1 MMYTYTKAYLKTMIA
16 NSLNKQGET
25 FIHVSVVYNYAQY
38 GIPTWFKYSV
48 TQSVF
53 KRLNILYV

>member
-1 MMYTYTKAYLKTMIA
+1 MIYTYTKAYLKTMIA

-38 GIPTWFKYSV
+38 GIPTLV
-48 TQSVF
+48 
-53 KRLNILYV
+53 